1 MKDDK
6 LVEFRECW
14 EEISD
19 PQRTRRKTFFPLF
32 RGSIQSHVLNTS
44 SEVSIEKAAAFNH
57 RFSLLVLTFGVEGR
71 LVKEVGEVY
80 LLLVAIL
87 LLNLLDLLGGRP
99 LA

>member
-1 MKDDK
+1 MLGGNNNRPTENSEKD
-6 LVEFRECW
+6 
-14 EEISD
+14 
-19 PQRTRRKTFFPLF
+19 RKNTQFFSLF
-32 RGSIQSHVLNTS
+32 HASIQSHILNTS
-44 SEVSIEKAAAFNH
+44 SEVSIEKTAAFNQ

-71 LVKEVGEVY
+71 LVWEVGEVY